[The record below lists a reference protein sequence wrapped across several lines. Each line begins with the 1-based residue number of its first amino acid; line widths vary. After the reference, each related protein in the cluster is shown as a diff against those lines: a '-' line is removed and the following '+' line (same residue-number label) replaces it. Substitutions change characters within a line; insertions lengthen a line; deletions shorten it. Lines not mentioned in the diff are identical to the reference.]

1 MPPAGVVLLYI
12 SDHDAARIVSRASL
26 IDALTLATALTSAT
40 SSSSESLLGRGSAA
54 RPPRRSQPSLGGAS
68 LAPWNARDRALPAYP
83 LPPPT

>member
-12 SDHDAARIVSRASL
+12 SHHDAARIVSRASL

-40 SSSSESLLGRGSAA
+40 SSSESLLGRGSAV

-68 LAPWNARDRALPAYP
+68 LAPWNARDRALPACP

>member
-12 SDHDAARIVSRASL
+12 SHHDAARIVSGASL

-40 SSSSESLLGRGSAA
+40 SSSESLLGRGSAV

-68 LAPWNARDRALPAYP
+68 LAPWNARDRALPACP